1 MHNLPH
7 LVVSIS
13 GHGFGH
19 VAQTAPILNRLHER
33 MPQLRITV
41 RSTVPAEHL
50 GSRIH
55 APFTHLPGESDIG
68 MVMSSALDV
77 RVLESC
83 AAYREF
89 HTKWNERIAV
99 EATMLRELKADF
111 VFSNV
116 GYLPLAGAQ
125 RAGIPNAAL
134 CSLNWADIYR
144 HYCGDASDSVRAD
157 PSTAPARGTP
167 INPPPLR
174 SDPSTGSGG
183 TVDVLSDDPS
193 AGLARTAY
201 ETIAAQIHDCYA
213 NADAF
218 LRATPGMSM
227 TSLPNLISVSPIAA
241 IGTNRRA
248 ELNQRLKLSTDEKL
262 VLISLG
268 GIASRLPVEEWPRID
283 GVRWLVQQSWQVDH
297 PDAII
302 LETLQTKN
310 FCPGTRMSFSDLLAS
325 SDALICKPGYGSF
338 VEAACSGVPV
348 LYVSRADWPESP
360 ALIAWLQQHG
370 LCREVSR
377 QALEQGRIAEVL
389 EEIWNAP
396 RPDPVIPEGGEQ
408 VANWLAERLNL

>member
-19 VAQTAPILNRLHER
+19 VAQTAPILNLLHER

-41 RSTVPAEHL
+41 RSAVSAEHL
-50 GSRIH
+50 RSRIH
-55 APFTHLPGESDIG
+55 APFTHLADDSDIG
-68 MVMSSALDV
+68 MLMSSALDV
-77 RVLESC
+77 RVAESC
-83 AAYREF
+83 AAYRNF
-89 HTKWNERIAV
+89 HANWDTRVAE
-99 EATMLRELKADF
+99 EARLLRELKADF

-144 HYCGDASDSVRAD
+144 HYCGDASDFVRAD
-157 PSTAPARGTP
+157 PST
-167 INPPPLR
+167 
-174 SDPSTGSGG
+174 SSGR
-183 TVDVLSDDPS
+183 TEDVLCDQ
-193 AGLARTAY
+193 
-201 ETIAAQIHDCYA
+201 TIAKQIRDCYA

-227 TSLPNLISVSPIAA
+227 TSLPNLIPVSPIAA

-248 ELNQRLKLSTDEKL
+248 ELNQRLKLSTGEKL

-268 GIASRLPVEEWPRID
+268 GIASRLPIEEWPRID
-283 GVRWLVQQSWQVDH
+283 GVRWLVQQSWQADH

-310 FCPGTRMSFSDLLAS
+310 FCPGTRMSFCDLLAS

-360 ALIAWLQQHG
+360 ALIAWLQQHCS
-370 LCREVSR
+370 CREVSR

-389 EEIWNAP
+389 EEIWKAQ
-396 RPDPVIPEGGEQ
+396 RPVPVTPEGGEQ
-408 VANWLAERLNL
+408 VASWLAKRLDL

>member
-1 MHNLPH
+1 MPH

-13 GHGFGH
+13 SHGFGH
-19 VAQTAPILNRLHER
+19 VAQTAPILNLLHER

-41 RSTVPAEHL
+41 RSAVPAEHL
-50 GSRIH
+50 RSRIH
-55 APFTHLPGESDIG
+55 APFTHLPDDSDIG
-68 MVMSSALDV
+68 MLMSSALDV
-77 RVLESC
+77 RVVESC

-89 HTKWNERIAV
+89 HTKWNERVAA

-111 VFSNV
+111 IFSNV

-144 HYCGDASDSVRAD
+144 HYCGDDAI
-157 PSTAPARGTP
+157 AR
-167 INPPPLR
+167 
-174 SDPSTGSGG
+174 
-183 TVDVLSDDPS
+183 
-193 AGLARTAY
+193 
-201 ETIAAQIHDCYA
+201 QIRDCYA

-227 TSLPNLISVSPIAA
+227 ASLPNLIPVSPIAA

-248 ELNQRLKLSTDEKL
+248 ELNRRLKLSTDEKL

-268 GIASRLPVEEWPRID
+268 GIASRLPIEEWPRID
-283 GVRWLVQQSWQVDH
+283 GVRWLAQQSWQVEH
-297 PDAII
+297 PDATIF
-302 LETLQTKN
+302 ETLQ
-310 FCPGTRMSFSDLLAS
+310 MSFSDLLVS

-338 VEAACSGVPV
+338 VEAASCGVPV

-360 ALIAWLQQHG
+360 DLIAWLQQNG

-389 EEIWNAP
+389 KEIWSAP
-396 RPDPVIPEGGEQ
+396 RPEPVIPEGSEQ
-408 VANWLAERLNL
+408 VANWLAKRLDL